1 MHSRI
6 SARSYVKTR
15 SWVCK
20 SASKK
25 MMSEGQIII
34 DHLFGGLL
42 GWRILL
48 SSTKKEK
55 RMSIN
60 VSKIWRRLGALHPF
74 ASHNGQGRILWGLI
88 QPEITVQGER
98 SLEKQLWC
106 ARAND
111 DLGMSRSV
119 PLFIFWNF
127 RMGFSWIGTPSHCI
141 HGRNESPI
149 KYEVVM
155 VERNWKSE
163 YRLKQRRTLIRTT
176 TLIVV
181 YSIKEC
187 GYFYFLSK

>member
-60 VSKIWRRLGALHPF
+60 VSKICRRLGALHPF

-88 QPEITVQGER
+88 QPQITVQGER

-106 ARAND
+106 SDAHVQMMTWACQEACHSSFLEISESD
-111 DLGMSRSV
+111 SVGLEPLQAAYTVGMNH
-119 PLFIFWNF
+119 PL
-127 RMGFSWIGTPSHCI
+127 ST
-141 HGRNESPI
+141 
-149 KYEVVM
+149 K
-155 VERNWKSE
+155 
-163 YRLKQRRTLIRTT
+163 
-176 TLIVV
+176 
-181 YSIKEC
+181 
-187 GYFYFLSK
+187 